1 MEDIDES
8 FSEGE
13 GLEVGDFGECEVNA
27 TRVPGVRAGSTV
39 IVTEDHFKFHR
50 HWANRK

>member
-13 GLEVGDFGECEVNA
+13 GLEVDDFGEREWMQQEYRGWELAVL
-27 TRVPGVRAGSTV
+27 SS
-39 IVTEDHFKFHR
+39 
-50 HWANRK
+50 